1 MACTLARLARDSGH
15 EVVVEAPPRPEIRR
29 GLEEELG
36 IELEDRSAEA
46 TLSRWALAA
55 RARVRT
61 QAPDLVHVHLAWPR
75 FGAAA
80 ALIAGALPSVVTFH
94 LLPLAER
101 FRGDYLLRLPSEL
114 VIRGARPF
122 CRARAL
128 VAVSGGDHERL
139 RRLFPRDA
147 VHLVRNAAPLPR
159 PVSPG
164 AREVTWPVGSVRL
177 LTVGRLHA
185 QKGFDRLVTALSA
198 SGVRELPWHWV
209 LIGDGEQR
217 GELEARVRAAGL
229 DHKVTFAGAVPSEP
243 AITAADL
250 LVAPSRWEG
259 MPLVPLEALEA
270 RLVVVASPIPPH
282 REVFGSVR
290 ESLLPEDER
299 DWPQVL
305 APLIDDSES
314 RRRVREAQSSLRLEF
329 GRARMWRE
337 YELLYRSVLAR

>member
-1 MACTLARLARDSGH
+1 
-15 EVVVEAPPRPEIRR
+15 
-29 GLEEELG
+29 
-36 IELEDRSAEA
+36 
-46 TLSRWALAA
+46 
-55 RARVRT
+55 
-61 QAPDLVHVHLAWPR
+61 
-75 FGAAA
+75 
-80 ALIAGALPSVVTFH
+80 
-94 LLPLAER
+94 
-101 FRGDYLLRLPSEL
+101 
-114 VIRGARPF
+114 
-122 CRARAL
+122 
-128 VAVSGGDHERL
+128 
-139 RRLFPRDA
+139 
-147 VHLVRNAAPLPR
+147 
-159 PVSPG
+159 
-164 AREVTWPVGSVRL
+164 VRL

-299 DWPQVL
+299 DWAQVL